1 MKPPQHHRCGKHV
14 TVANP
19 ASQIPVW
26 VNCRVHRSGVAQIRD
41 RFDTIV
47 RLEFYGEEILRLSW
61 VVEYG
66 MLD

>member
-1 MKPPQHHRCGKHV
+1 MKPPQNHPCGKHV
-14 TVANP
+14 AIANP

-26 VNCRVHRSGVAQIRD
+26 VACAVHRSGPRKLHE
-41 RFDTIV
+41 RFDRIV
-47 RLEFYGEEILRLSW
+47 RLEFHGEEILRLGW